1 MTVHELNTDQM
12 NQLKEDMITRRLLQ
26 EDDTPSLGEL
36 IESHKMISDE
46 EVFKEFD
53 NYTFSEDDF
62 WM

>member
-12 NQLKEDMITRRLLQ
+12 NQLKEDMITRRFLQ
-26 EDDTPSLGEL
+26 SDDAPSYGEL
-36 IESHKMISDE
+36 LDSHEMISDE